1 MVLEEFIREWEND
14 CPTVTVRTS
23 GSTGVP
29 KEMAVEKARMAA
41 SAEVTCDFLG
51 LKEGDRALLCLPV
64 DYIAGKMMVVRSK
77 VRGLDLVSVEPSGH
91 PLAEV
96 SDSER
101 FDLCAMVPMQV
112 YNSLQSPEETAK
124 LKKIEHL
131 IIGGG
136 AIDGSL
142 AEKLRSF
149 PNNVWST
156 YGMTETLS
164 HIALRRLNGD
174 DASEWYTP
182 FNGVAVWTNADGCL
196 VIDAPKVCAE
206 VLTTND
212 IAEAENKCNNT
223 KRRLDKKASNELKV
237 AQKESKQVLENTE
250 QTIQQ
255 NAKNKSEIAAILTT
269 ICKFSGKSCTTYD
282 DLQFALTIVIIL
294 VIIGTDYLQIAIILA
309 VNTRKNKKEIEKIIK
324 DEIIEQKT
332 AEQEIEIRKVAHP
345 NIENDIILSATP
357 AHMQLT
363 DEPPQ
368 LHKKD
373 NSAHDS
379 FRPFLFSG
387 AKPKK

>member
-77 VRGLDLVSVEPSGH
+77 VMGLDLVSVEPSGH
-91 PLAEV
+91 PLAGV
-96 SDSER
+96 SASER

-124 LKKIEHL
+124 LKNIRHL

-196 VIDAPKVCAE
+196 VIDAPRVCAE

-212 IAEAENKCNNT
+212 IAETEKDDSGRVVRFRIKGRKDNVICSGGVKIQIEEAERMLKDKLSLPFLIT
-223 KRRLDKKASNELKV
+223 K
-237 AQKESKQVLENTE
+237 
-250 QTIQQ
+250 
-255 NAKNKSEIAAILTT
+255 
-269 ICKFSGKSCTTYD
+269 
-282 DLQFALTIVIIL
+282 
-294 VIIGTDYLQIAIILA
+294 
-309 VNTRKNKKEIEKIIK
+309 
-324 DEIIEQKT
+324 
-332 AEQEIEIRKVAHP
+332 
-345 NIENDIILSATP
+345 
-357 AHMQLT
+357 
-363 DEPPQ
+363 
-368 LHKKD
+368 KKD
-373 NSAHDS
+373 HILGEKVVLLTEDDNLEGVEEKCKSVMPKYWLPRLYIHVDAV
-379 FRPFLFSG
+379 PETETG
-387 AKPKK
+387 KPARAEAVMIAERFTEP